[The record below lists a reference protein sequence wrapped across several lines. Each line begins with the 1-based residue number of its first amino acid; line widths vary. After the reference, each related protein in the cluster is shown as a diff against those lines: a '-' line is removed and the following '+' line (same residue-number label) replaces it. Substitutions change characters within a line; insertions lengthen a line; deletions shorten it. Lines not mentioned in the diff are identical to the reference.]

1 MMRTLFVF
9 LFSLLSLTIWSQG
22 VSAQVSR
29 CFAMANAN
37 PPVQFAALAPRKLTH
52 QEARINFIGH
62 STFLIETAAGVT
74 IATDYAGF
82 AGFNVTPDVVTM
94 NNAHETHYTDYPDD
108 KIKHVLRGWNPQGGP
123 AQHNLRLEDVH
134 IRNVPTDRRG
144 WGAGIERDGNSIFIF
159 ETADLCIGHLGHLHH
174 GLTPQYRALLGTID
188 VLMVPVDGTFTLGHK
203 EMAEVVRLLRSRLI
217 LPMHYFGG
225 SSLQRFLTEMHGE
238 FQVKIHDSSEVIVS
252 QQTLP
257 DTPTMLVLPAGHGFS
272 SGDD

>member
-1 MMRTLFVF
+1 MRTLLVC
-9 LFSLLSLTIWSQG
+9 LFGLLSLAIWPQG
-22 VSAQVSR
+22 ASAQGSR

-37 PPVQFAALAPRKLTH
+37 PPVQLAALAPRKLTP
-52 QEARINFIGH
+52 QEVLINFVGH
-62 STFLIETAAGVT
+62 STFLMETAAGVT

-94 NNAHETHYTDYPDD
+94 NNAHETHFTDYPDE
-108 KIKHVLRGWNPQGGP
+108 KIRHVLRGWNPNGGP

-225 SSLQRFLTEMHGE
+225 SSLQSFLTEMHGE
-238 FQVKIHDSSEVIVS
+238 FQVKIHDSSQVIVS

-257 DTPTMLVLPAGHGFS
+257 KTPTMLVLPAGHGFS
-272 SGDD
+272 SGYD